1 MALKKAVDEA
11 EKKEAAE
18 QALREK
24 HEARVIEDERE
35 LQDAVKKSETLEE
48 RLSGKESELAH
59 ALQAAN
65 DAREE
70 AQGAL
75 KEI

>member
-1 MALKKAVDEA
+1 M
-11 EKKEAAE
+11 
-18 QALREK
+18 
-24 HEARVIEDERE
+24 
-35 LQDAVKKSETLEE
+35 KKSEGLEQS
-48 RLSGKESELAH
+48 LVGKESELAQ

-75 KEI
+75 KDIQEARKIAVGKAVSYSKRFLCSNRRSSR